1 MEIILGVIVLA
12 IIIFVV
18 GGIDNDR
25 PVSEWSDEK
34 LVRMR
39 EKLQKAASANFDA
52 GNMESYKQ
60 HSEKKKEVDNEII
73 KRERSYQEEQ
83 TQTLT
88 QENLFPIEPDLIITE
103 KAIDEAEN
111 GDSRVQFLVGSGY
124 LYGANGLTNN
134 LEKAHHYLR
143 KAAGQDHPFASFV
156 LAGLYAE
163 GIGVK
168 QDLEEARI
176 WALKAQVLGF
186 PDADKMLN
194 TITIM
199 KSNN

>member
-1 MEIILGVIVLA
+1 MEIILGLIVIA

-39 EKLQKAASANFDA
+39 EKLENAASANFDA
-52 GNMESYKQ
+52 KNMVSYKK
-60 HSEKKKEVDNEII
+60 HTDKKKKINNEII
-73 KRERSYQEEQ
+73 KRERSHQEKQAESIKQ
-83 TQTLT
+83 DT
-88 QENLFPIEPDLIITE
+88 LFPNEPDLIITE
-103 KAIDEAEN
+103 KAIAEAEN

-124 LYGANGLTNN
+124 LAGSNGLTQN

-143 KAAGQDHPFASFV
+143 KAAGQDHALASFV

-163 GIGVK
+163 GTGVN
-168 QDLEEARI
+168 QDLEEAKI
-176 WALKAQVLGF
+176 WAQKAQVLGF
-186 PDADKMLN
+186 PDAGKMLLAIN
-194 TITIM
+194 AM
-199 KSNN
+199 KYK